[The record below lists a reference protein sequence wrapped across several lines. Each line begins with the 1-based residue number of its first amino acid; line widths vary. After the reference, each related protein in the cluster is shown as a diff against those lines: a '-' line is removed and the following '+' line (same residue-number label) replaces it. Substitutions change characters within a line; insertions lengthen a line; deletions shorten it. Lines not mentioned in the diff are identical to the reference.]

1 VLGLVSEIG
10 NKKQARIIAD
20 GILRG
25 VNLGQYCPQSARTL
39 AEFAMHD
46 WSPTVLPTLKYAT
59 QQHYRYLL
67 DVHLLPALGDRRLC
81 DISREA
87 IQELLAAKLRSGLSW
102 KTAKHIRGMVGRV
115 LGCAEQWGYISEN
128 TALKT
133 KLPRRGDRPKRTIL
147 TPEQI
152 HLVLSDLAEPARSVA
167 LLLLLTGLRIGELLA
182 LRWSNVNLTARLIEV
197 RETVYEGHFDTA
209 KTGSSV
215 RTIPIG
221 PEAVSVL
228 SVRGTAG
235 SDPRALVFS
244 TRTGAP
250 LNRRNLLRRHL
261 QPACKRLKLP
271 LISWHSLR
279 HSHATLLDAVGAP
292 LGTVQA
298 HLGHASPEVTRQVYL
313 HSIPIEQRRAVES
326 VEQLVI
332 GPKWTQVSRSSE
344 DGRHAIN

>member
-1 VLGLVSEIG
+1 MAIAFDTAYTIAGDAEQARRAIEKEDPMVRHRYQAGSLLIRGLRRKAYVLRYYKSVLLPDGKLGRTRKSIVLGLVSEIG

-87 IQELLAAKLRSGLSW
+87 IQELPAAKLRSGLSW

-152 HLVLSDLAEPARSVA
+152 HLLLSDLAEPARSVA

-197 RETVYEGHFDTA
+197 RETVYEGHFTRPKPGA
-209 KTGSSV
+209 VFVQFPLARKPCPFFQSGEPQEVIPVRWFSQPVPALRLTGAIFFVGTCSQ
-215 RTIPIG
+215 R
-221 PEAVSVL
+221 VSV
-228 SVRGTAG
+228 
-235 SDPRALVFS
+235 
-244 TRTGAP
+244 
-250 LNRRNLLRRHL
+250 
-261 QPACKRLKLP
+261 
-271 LISWHSLR
+271 
-279 HSHATLLDAVGAP
+279 
-292 LGTVQA
+292 
-298 HLGHASPEVTRQVYL
+298 
-313 HSIPIEQRRAVES
+313 
-326 VEQLVI
+326 
-332 GPKWTQVSRSSE
+332 
-344 DGRHAIN
+344 